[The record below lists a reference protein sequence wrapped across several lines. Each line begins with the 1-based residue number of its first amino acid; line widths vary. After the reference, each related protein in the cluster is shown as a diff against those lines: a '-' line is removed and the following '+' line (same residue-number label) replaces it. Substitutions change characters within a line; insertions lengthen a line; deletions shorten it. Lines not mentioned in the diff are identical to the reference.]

1 MADFKAEDYRLTNP
15 GESRPRGY
23 ADQQDQRPE
32 APPSYGEQGR
42 QIIPNDRATSGV
54 VSFLSSTERE
64 GRWQLPRR
72 FRALAV
78 MGNVELDLRAAE
90 IGWGLSVIEAVAV
103 FGNIEITI
111 SPDITV
117 ECDGDSLL
125 GSFVL
130 KYDGRANPAAASRDR
145 VIRVTGTAYASA
157 VTIHVKGP
165 DEKLLDRIG
174 RSLGFGEP

>member
-1 MADFKAEDYRLTNP
+1 MADFKAEDHRLTNP
-15 GESRPRGY
+15 KAPRPSGY
-23 ADQQDQRPE
+23 ARQQDQRPE
-32 APPSYGEQGR
+32 PPPSYGEQG
-42 QIIPNDRATSGV
+42 QQLIPDSRSTSGV
-54 VSFLSSTERE
+54 VSFLSSAERE

-90 IGWGLSVIEAVAV
+90 IGYGLSVIEAVAV

-111 SPDITV
+111 SPEITV

-125 GSFVL
+125 GIFVL
-130 KYDGRANPAAASRDR
+130 KYDGRANPAAASRDK
-145 VIRVTGTAYASA
+145 VVRVTGTAYAA
-157 VTIHVKGP
+157 AITVHVKGP

-174 RSLGFGEP
+174 RTLGLGEP

>member
-15 GESRPRGY
+15 GEPRPRGY
-23 ADQQDQRPE
+23 ADQQDLRPE

-42 QIIPNDRATSGV
+42 QIIPDDRATSGV
-54 VSFLSSTERE
+54 VSFLSSHERE

>member
-15 GESRPRGY
+15 GEPRSRGY

-42 QIIPNDRATSGV
+42 QIIPDDRATSGV

-130 KYDGRANPAAASRDR
+130 KYDGRANPASASRDR
-145 VIRVTGTAYASA
+145 VVRVTGTAYASA

>member
-15 GESRPRGY
+15 GEPRPRAY
-23 ADQQDQRPE
+23 ADQRDQRPE

-42 QIIPNDRATSGV
+42 QIIPDDRATSGV

-78 MGNVELDLRAAE
+78 LGNVELDLRAAE

-130 KYDGRANPAAASRDR
+130 KYDGRANPAVASRDR
-145 VIRVTGTAYASA
+145 VVRVTGTAYASA
-157 VTIHVKGP
+157 VTIHVKSP

>member
-15 GESRPRGY
+15 GEPRPRGY
-23 ADQQDQRPE
+23 AGQQDQPLESPR
-32 APPSYGEQGR
+32 SYGEQG
-42 QIIPNDRATSGV
+42 QQLIPDSRSTSGV

-90 IGWGLSVIEAVAV
+90 IGYGLSVIEAVAV

-130 KYDGRANPAAASRDR
+130 KYDGRANPAAAGRDR
-145 VIRVTGTAYASA
+145 VVRVTGTAYASA
-157 VTIHVKGP
+157 VTINVKGP

>member
-1 MADFKAEDYRLTNP
+1 MPDFKAEDHRLTSP
-15 GESRPRGY
+15 LDPPR
-23 ADQQDQRPE
+23 
-32 APPSYGEQGR
+32 SYTSEQGT
-42 QIIPNDRATSGV
+42 QLIPETPSASGV

-78 MGNVELDLRAAE
+78 LGNVEIDLRAAE
-90 IGWGLSVIEAVAV
+90 IGYGLSTIEAVAV
-103 FGNIEITI
+103 LGNIEITV

-130 KYDGRANPAAASRDR
+130 KYDGRANPAGASRDK
-145 VIRVTGTAYASA
+145 VIRVTGTAFAGA
-157 VTIHVKGP
+157 VTVMVKGP
-165 DEKLLDRIG
+165 DETMMAKLSRTMG
-174 RSLGFGEP
+174 WGPQ

>member
-15 GESRPRGY
+15 GEPRPRGY

-42 QIIPNDRATSGV
+42 QIIPDDRATSGV

-90 IGWGLSVIEAVAV
+90 VGWGLSVIEAVAV

-130 KYDGRANPAAASRDR
+130 KYDGRANPASASRDR
-145 VIRVTGTAYASA
+145 VVRVTGTAYASA

>member
-1 MADFKAEDYRLTNP
+1 MSDFRAEDHRLTKP
-15 GESRPRGY
+15 LAPRSRGFGGDHGEPLE
-23 ADQQDQRPE
+23 PL
-32 APPSYGEQGR
+32 PSYAEQGQHLTSAR
-42 QIIPNDRATSGV
+42 PTSGV

-78 MGNVELDLRAAE
+78 LGNIELDLRAAE
-90 IGWGLSVIEAVAV
+90 IGYGLSVIEAVAV
-103 FGNIEITI
+103 LGNVEITV
-111 SPDITV
+111 SPEIAV

-145 VIRVTGTAYASA
+145 VIQVTGTAYAGA
-157 VTIHVKGP
+157 VTITVKGP
-165 DEKLLDRIG
+165 DEKMLAKIG

>member
-15 GESRPRGY
+15 GEPRSRGY

-32 APPSYGEQGR
+32 APPSYGAQGR
-42 QIIPNDRATSGV
+42 QIIPDDRATSGV

-145 VIRVTGTAYASA
+145 VIRVTGSAYASA

>member
-32 APPSYGEQGR
+32 VPPSYGEQGR
-42 QIIPNDRATSGV
+42 QIIPDDRATSGV

-130 KYDGRANPAAASRDR
+130 KYAGRANPAAASRDR